1 MQRRTLILFILLAF
15 ALAACSGAATDS
27 HMAEAGE
34 HAAMDSQMAE
44 ADDHAAD
51 NHAADEHSAAG
62 HGIPEEAAAMPNPV
76 PMSDASMAAGQAT
89 YTQYCAVCHGPE
101 GKGDGPGAAAL
112 EPKPA
117 NFSEAHVQEL
127 SDGALFHVITHGRE
141 GTAMV
146 AWENIIGEE
155 QRWEV
160 VNYLRTFGGGH
171 GH

>member
-1 MQRRTLILFILLAF
+1 MARRALIFLIFLAF
-15 ALAACSGAATDS
+15 GLAACGGAATDS
-27 HMAEAGE
+27 HVAEASG
-34 HAAMDSQMAE
+34 HAAMDSHT
-44 ADDHAAD
+44 ADPTHAVG
-51 NHAADEHSAAG
+51 EHSAAG

-76 PMSDASMAAGQAT
+76 PVSDASVAAGQAT

-101 GKGDGPGAAAL
+101 GKGDGPGAAGL

-117 NFSEAHVQEL
+117 NFSDAHVQEL

-146 AWENIIGEE
+146 AWEKIIGEE

-160 VNYLRTFGGGH
+160 VSYLRTFGDGH

>member
-1 MQRRTLILFILLAF
+1 MARRALIFLIFLALV
-15 ALAACSGAATDS
+15 LAACGGGAKGS
-27 HMAEAGE
+27 HVAEASD
-34 HAAMDSQMAE
+34 HAAMENYTQDAT
-44 ADDHAAD
+44 HAAG
-51 NHAADEHSAAG
+51 EHSAAG
-62 HGIPEEAAAMPNPV
+62 HGIPEEAAAVPNPV
-76 PMSDASMAAGQAT
+76 PVSDASMAAGQAT

-101 GKGDGPGAAAL
+101 GEGDGPGAAAL

-117 NFSEAHVQEL
+117 NFHDAHVQEL

-146 AWENIIGEE
+146 AWESILSEE